1 MLCAKAKRAFNIFQ
15 ILKNCIIDIIHIE
28 ECLRKMSY
36 LQPQRYETKKT
47 LDRFYSVPDIH
58 LKQRVCN
65 EAYYYNDVEKSIDA
79 KRKVFKKEMDLYLAL
94 KIL

>member
-1 MLCAKAKRAFNIFQ
+1 MK
-15 ILKNCIIDIIHIE
+15 
-28 ECLRKMSY
+28 
-36 LQPQRYETKKT
+36 PKKT